1 MWPSLPAGRPGLA
14 AVAVARRRLDDVVAA
29 GLAIAVVPALVLVT
43 VSVWLPL
50 VRPRYLLSRDPAAP
64 VGGLRGTVPDAL
76 ESLRPETTA
85 AIRSGGWVACREWP
99 VTGGQLALYARGG
112 SC

>member
-1 MWPSLPAGRPGLA
+1 M
-14 AVAVARRRLDDVVAA
+14 VAA

-50 VRPRYLLSRDPAAP
+50 VRPRYLLSRDPPRLWVAS
-64 VGGLRGTVPDAL
+64 VGPCRTPL

-85 AIRSGGWVACREWP
+85 AIRSA
-99 VTGGQLALYARGG
+99 AG
-112 SC
+112 SRAASGR